1 MYNIKLPEMRET
13 YGGNRPQRGIMWGR
27 PPPTRFYRKV
37 IEKAIAGYCQGDR
50 KGYCWLLSR

>member
-50 KGYCWLLSR
+50 KGYCWL